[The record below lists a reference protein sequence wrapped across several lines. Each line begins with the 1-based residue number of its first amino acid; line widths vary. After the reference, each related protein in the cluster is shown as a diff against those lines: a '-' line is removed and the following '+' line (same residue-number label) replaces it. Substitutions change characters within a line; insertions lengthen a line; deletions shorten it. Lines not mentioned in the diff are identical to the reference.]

1 MVIIWTELQTMP
13 MLVLRIRLSMGV
25 YRNKFGGGWA
35 KFATPPF
42 TGLGGH
48 FPLAPPVGFRVNI
61 RKFKKN
67 ESFYEIV
74 YG

>member
-1 MVIIWTELQTMP
+1 
-13 MLVLRIRLSMGV
+13 MGV